1 MKRTPEQIQL
11 MRKRILHYVSKREGC
26 TVKMIASGLRATVPE
41 ISRDLEVLH
50 THQGKLRRTDDNRYY
65 LAAPQGCAL
74 ADLYAPKIDPKKD
87 KYPSRIVRFSD
98 DWRPNKDRPLHRI
111 AISSGMGF
119 DAVSYGA
126 LGYGD

>member
-11 MRKRILHYVSKREGC
+11 MRKRILQYVSKREGC
-26 TVKMIASGLRATVPE
+26 TVKMIASGLRVTVPE

-50 THQGKLRRTDDNRYY
+50 THQGKIRRSDDNRYY

-74 ADLYAPKIDPKKD
+74 ADLYAPKIDPKND
-87 KYPSRIVRFSD
+87 KCPSRIVKFSD
-98 DWRPNKDRPLHRI
+98 NWRPNKDRPLRRV
-111 AISSGMGF
+111 AISSGMSF
-119 DAVSYGA
+119 DAVSHGA